1 MEIKEEIIILPE
13 KANIVCLLKILS
25 EYSDSNH
32 PMTMSQIIGKM
43 ETLYEMK
50 PDRRTIISGI
60 DILTRLGYEI
70 STYQENKIGYYLISR
85 DFEPGEIY
93 LLMDAVYSF
102 PFITE
107 KQSFDLIRKLK
118 DQLSIYERKDLN
130 YLNIVRDGRKTLNR
144 QVFYLVEELNR
155 AIEERLKVKFTY
167 LKYNIEKKLVT
178 RREKK
183 YTVNPYGMVYTN
195 ENYYLL
201 CSLAYQENLSL
212 YRLDR
217 MKDLEITNYKIDE
230 IKDDRKPGEEIKGAV
245 HAFLG
250 QPERIKIVCQTQILD
265 HLIDSFGRDID
276 IRGKEDGKLEAN
288 FPAPAEGLVFWGLQY
303 LPYAEIIEPAW
314 VRERIIE
321 SIKKNKYID

>member
-43 ETLYEMK
+43 ETLYGMK

-118 DQLSIYERKDLN
+118 NQLSIYERKDLN

-155 AIEERLKVKFTY
+155 AIEEKLKVKFTY
-167 LKYNIEKKLVT
+167 LKYNIEKELVT
-178 RREKK
+178 RRKKK

-230 IKDDRKPGEEIKGAV
+230 IKDDRKPGEEIKGTV

-288 FPAPAEGLVFWGLQY
+288 FTAPAEGLVFWGLRY
-303 LPYAEIIEPAW
+303 LPYAEIIEPVW

>member
-1 MEIKEEIIILPE
+1 MLPE
-13 KANIVCLLKILS
+13 KANIICLFKTLS
-25 EYSDSNH
+25 EYSDSSH
-32 PMTMSQIIGKM
+32 PMTMSQIIDKM
-43 ETLYEMK
+43 ETLYGMK

-60 DILTRLGYEI
+60 DILIRLGYEI

-85 DFEPGEIY
+85 NFEPGEIY

-107 KQSFDLIRKLK
+107 KQSLDLIRKLK

-167 LKYNIEKKLVT
+167 LKYNIEKELVA

-195 ENYYLL
+195 ENYYLC
-201 CSLAYQENLSL
+201 CSLAYQKNLSL

-217 MKDLEITNYKIDE
+217 MNDLEITNYKIDE
-230 IKDDRKPGEEIKGAV
+230 SKDDRKPSEEIKGAV

-250 QPERIKIVCQTQILD
+250 QPERIKIVCQTHILD

-276 IRGKEDGKLEAN
+276 IREKEDGNLEVN
-288 FPAPAEGLVFWGLQY
+288 FIAPAEGLVFWGLQY
-303 LPYAEIIEPAW
+303 LTYAEIIEPVW
-314 VRERIIE
+314 VREKIVE